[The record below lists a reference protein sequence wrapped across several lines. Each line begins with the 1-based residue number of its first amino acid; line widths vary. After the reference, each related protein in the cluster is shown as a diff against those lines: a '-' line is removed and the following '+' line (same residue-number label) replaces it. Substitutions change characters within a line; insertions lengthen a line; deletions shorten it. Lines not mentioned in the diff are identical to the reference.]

1 MKHNKV
7 NFIVLLTVAF
17 FAFSLGLSSQ
27 NVLAAGDA
35 GMGNTAVAAYVCPL
49 HANLIGPTQLASV
62 DNQVYQ
68 QSQLDTIV
76 LAGLLELPFLLI
88 AVVFAFRTA
97 NALKGGVF
105 GRGMLLIALGA
116 LVMAVGH
123 LHLQAQ
129 TMWGVNIFG
138 SLLGS
143 AVGTAVWII
152 ALMITWALTGAGFYS
167 IYKTSKAG

>member
-1 MKHNKV
+1 M
-7 NFIVLLTVAF
+7 
-17 FAFSLGLSSQ
+17 SSQ

-35 GMGNTAVAAYVCPL
+35 DIGNTAVATYICPL
-49 HANLIGPTQLASV
+49 HANLVGPTQLASA
-62 DNQVYQ
+62 DGQMYQ
-68 QSQLDTIV
+68 ETQINTIV

-116 LVMAVGH
+116 LVMAIGH

-129 TMWGVNIFG
+129 TMWGLNIFG

-143 AVGTAVWII
+143 TVGTAVWII